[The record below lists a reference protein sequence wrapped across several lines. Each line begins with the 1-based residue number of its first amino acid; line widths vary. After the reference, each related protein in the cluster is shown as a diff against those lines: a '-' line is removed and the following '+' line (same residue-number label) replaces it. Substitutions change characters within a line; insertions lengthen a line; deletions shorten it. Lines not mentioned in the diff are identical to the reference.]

1 MGLLD
6 VLRGMNNGPRGQS
19 MPSQGSGMSPLTM
32 GLLALLAYKA
42 FKGRN
47 PLGGI
52 LGQGNNSGGMAGP
65 GREAAPAG
73 PTQGGGLSD
82 WLRGGLG
89 SALAGGA
96 AGSIVTG
103 GLSELLRRFQQSGQ
117 GDVAHSW
124 IGTGANQA
132 ITPSD
137 LERAAGADTLD
148 TLAREAGMPR
158 AHLLE
163 SLSAEL
169 PKTVDTLTP
178 EGRIPTEQ
186 EATNWM

>member
-1 MGLLD
+1 MVMVTINKRGDGAMGLLD
-6 VLRGMNNGPRGQS
+6 GLRGMRNGPRGQT
-19 MPSQGSGMSPLTM
+19 MPSSQGGGMSPLTM

-42 FKGRN
+42 FKGAG

-52 LGQGNNSGGMAGP
+52 LGQGNNSGNMSP
-65 GREAAPAG
+65 GRGAAPAG

-117 GDVAHSW
+117 GD
-124 IGTGANQA
+124 
-132 ITPSD
+132 
-137 LERAAGADTLD
+137 
-148 TLAREAGMPR
+148 
-158 AHLLE
+158 
-163 SLSAEL
+163 
-169 PKTVDTLTP
+169 
-178 EGRIPTEQ
+178 
-186 EATNWM
+186 

>member
-1 MGLLD
+1 
-6 VLRGMNNGPRGQS
+6 
-19 MPSQGSGMSPLTM
+19 MPSQGGGMSPLTM

-42 FKGRN
+42 FKGGG

-52 LGQGNNSGGMAGP
+52 FGQGNNSGSMAGA
-65 GREAAPAG
+65 GRGAAPAG

-132 ITPSD
+132 ISPNE

-148 TLAREAGMPR
+148 ALAREAGMPR
-158 AHLLE
+158 AQLLE
-163 SLSAEL
+163 NLSAEL
-169 PKTVDTLTP
+169 PETVDTLTP

-186 EATNWM
+186 EATRWV